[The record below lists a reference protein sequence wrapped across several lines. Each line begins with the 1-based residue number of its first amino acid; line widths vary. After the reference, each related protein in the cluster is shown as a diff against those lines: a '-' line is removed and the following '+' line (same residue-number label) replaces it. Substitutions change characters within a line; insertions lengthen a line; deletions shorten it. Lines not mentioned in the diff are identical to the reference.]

1 MTGCIIMLMIF
12 FSAGVYA
19 ESSADDVYKK
29 QLETI
34 DSQGML
40 SAMPEQAR
48 ESLSNIGINSA
59 DIKGLA
65 SLDTKRIF
73 EEIAAL
79 SGKSG
84 RAPLN
89 SFALCIGIML
99 LCTLTEGFRFGLAE
113 KRLLTVQNAVG
124 AVCVCTAVIV
134 PLCSLICRT
143 SEIINGA
150 AGFMLLYVP
159 ILAGLLVTSGRETT
173 AAAYYGSMMTFGNF
187 VSAVS
192 SKIVVP
198 LMNVFLALSVTS
210 AISPKMSLKCF

>member
-99 LCTLTEGFRFGLAE
+99 LCTLTEQYAY
-113 KRLLTVQNAVG
+113 VQ
-124 AVCVCTAVIV
+124 
-134 PLCSLICRT
+134 R
-143 SEIINGA
+143 
-150 AGFMLLYVP
+150 
-159 ILAGLLVTSGRETT
+159 
-173 AAAYYGSMMTFGNF
+173 
-187 VSAVS
+187 
-192 SKIVVP
+192 
-198 LMNVFLALSVTS
+198 
-210 AISPKMSLKCF
+210 

>member
-1 MTGCIIMLMIF
+1 MKKLFKITVMTGCIIMLMIF

-113 KRLLTVQNAVG
+113 KRIHGAGDAVLWKCDDLLG
-124 AVCVCTAVIV
+124 IV
-134 PLCSLICRT
+134 KGKPASHNLLFVELAEESELLELLFVWFPL
-143 SEIINGA
+143 
-150 AGFMLLYVP
+150 
-159 ILAGLLVTSGRETT
+159 
-173 AAAYYGSMMTFGNF
+173 
-187 VSAVS
+187 
-192 SKIVVP
+192 
-198 LMNVFLALSVTS
+198 
-210 AISPKMSLKCF
+210 